1 MKTSN
6 PVFSEKA
13 LERAAS
19 FTDSQPMTVQGTVN
33 KTFVLLALLSAAAIF
48 VWQKAMALVVPGQT
62 LAYSTAVSSVG
73 LYVMGGAI
81 AGFVLGLITMFKT
94 TWAKV
99 TVPLYAVAEGLFL
112 GGLSAIFELQ
122 YPGIV
127 LNAVGLTFATLLCL
141 LTAYR
146 TGMVKVTDKFRAGIV
161 AATGAI
167 CVVYLISW
175 IASFFHAQIPGIF
188 GHGAVGI
195 GFSLVV
201 VVIAALNL
209 VLDFD
214 FIERGAEQG
223 MPQYMEWY
231 GAFGLMVT
239 LVWLYLEILRLL
251 AKLRSRD

>member
-6 PVFSEKA
+6 PIFSEGALQKA
-13 LERAAS
+13 AV
-19 FTDSQPMTVQGTVN
+19 FTDSQPMTVMGAVN
-33 KTFVLLALLSAAAIF
+33 KTYILLALLIGAAFF
-48 VWQKAMALVVPGQT
+48 VWQKAMALVLPGQT
-62 LAYSTAVSSVG
+62 IQYSSAMAAVGMYIMV
-73 LYVMGGAI
+73 GAI
-81 AGFVLGLITMFKT
+81 GGFILGLITVFKAN
-94 TWAKV
+94 WVKV
-99 TVPLYAVAEGLFL
+99 TAPLYAVFEGLFI

-127 LNAVGLTFATLLCL
+127 LNAVALTFATLLCL

-146 TGMVKVTDKFRAGIV
+146 TGMVKVTDKFRAGIF
-161 AATGAI
+161 AATGAVCLI
-167 CVVYLISW
+167 YLATW
-175 IASFFHAQIPGIF
+175 ILSFFHVQIPGIY

-195 GFSLVV
+195 GFSLIV

-223 MPQYMEWY
+223 LPKYMEWY

-239 LVWLYLEILRLL
+239 LVWLYLEILNLL
-251 AKLRSRD
+251 YKLRSRD